1 MSIARL
7 PFRPLALACVVA
19 LGVVP
24 ALAQDA
30 PPVGALSC
38 SGCHGTG
45 PDAALPLTHLGAE
58 DIASALS
65 AFADGTRAG
74 TLMPRI
80 AKGFS
85 AEEIAAIAAWIAE
98 QGDE

>member
-1 MSIARL
+1 MPRSATYAVLSALMMSWGA
-7 PFRPLALACVVA
+7 VVA
-19 LGVVP
+19 
-24 ALAQDA
+24 AQDA

-45 PDAALPLTHLGAE
+45 PDAALPITHLGAE
-58 DIASALS
+58 DIAAALR
-65 AFADGTRAG
+65 AFADGSRAG

-85 AEEIAAIAAWIAE
+85 AEEIAAIAAWLEA
-98 QGDE
+98 QDDQ